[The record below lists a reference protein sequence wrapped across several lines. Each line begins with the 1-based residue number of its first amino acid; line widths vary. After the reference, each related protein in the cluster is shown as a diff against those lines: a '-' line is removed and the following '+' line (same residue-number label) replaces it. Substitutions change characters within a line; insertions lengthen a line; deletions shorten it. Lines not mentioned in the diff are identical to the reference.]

1 MNNRTNQS
9 LSSVF
14 EAVRMTH
21 DLGLLLVSKTA
32 TIRTNQFEEIGHMSN
47 SNIFMSPSYSS
58 FKSISNNKS
67 WLELQEMN
75 IFNWYLTWFL
85 LEDREKSNKE
95 NIKKRILCL
104 HTSRKSWKKL
114 HFMMNKSKNLR
125 HPQICGQW
133 KGHKVYLSI
142 HHSWK

>member
-14 EAVRMTH
+14 EAVRVTH
-21 DLGLLLVSKTA
+21 NLGLLLVSKKA
-32 TIRTNQFEEIGHMSN
+32 TLRINQFEEIGHMSN
-47 SNIFMSPSYSS
+47 SNVFMSPFYSP
-58 FKSISNNKS
+58 FKSISYNKS
-67 WLELQEMN
+67 WLDLQQMN

-95 NIKKRILCL
+95 NIKKRIFCL

-114 HFMMNKSKNLR
+114 HFKKLHTWWISQR
-125 HPQICGQW
+125 TED
-133 KGHKVYLSI
+133 I
-142 HHSWK
+142 HEYVDNGKDIKCT